1 MLATN
6 PPSVHPSQYDAL
18 GSHYTSVF
26 KSLPSSAIE
35 TTNLHAAIVP
45 HILGAHV
52 LDLDYSTGYY
62 SRKLLEWGAASV
74 VGVDLSAEMVAVA
87 NSQIPVGVGRE
98 RLRFVVRDALTLGRI
113 SLSNSNSNS
122 NSDSDSGGVGAGQF
136 TLITGAW
143 VLNYA
148 ASLSEMTAMFTTI
161 AANLCP
167 TSDVFAGIVPPA
179 VARADLDALAHETN
193 KLNKRSDR
201 TAMMGF
207 ARNYY
212 ERLESGDGWR
222 TETMA
227 GREGEGDGR
236 VAFRNYHLAREVYEE
251 GARRGG

>member
-1 MLATN
+1 
-6 PPSVHPSQYDAL
+6 
-18 GSHYTSVF
+18 
-26 KSLPSSAIE
+26 
-35 TTNLHAAIVP
+35 
-45 HILGAHV
+45 
-52 LDLDYSTGYY
+52 
-62 SRKLLEWGAASV
+62 
-74 VGVDLSAEMVAVA
+74 MVAVA

-98 RLRFVVRDALTLGRI
+98 RLRFVVGDALTLGRI

-167 TSDVFAGIVPPA
+167 TSGVFAGIVPPA

-251 GARRGG
+251 GARRGGMKGRLEWRRVEMPLEAMSLEGSDSEFWREYSVSGVHIGLFVARRGGL